1 MNVTSNITIVP
12 AQEAFLVDATPTT
25 PSADRWIE
33 AKPSEIHASSCRLV
47 SGSAAEFMIGIS
59 PIEICQN

>member
-33 AKPSEIHASSCRLV
+33 GKRL
-47 SGSAAEFMIGIS
+47 SG
-59 PIEICQN
+59 